1 MSLSASPPPQ
11 TSRSPPLGSLVT
23 LGLERLPPPPSP
35 PPPLLLHLQLV
46 GQRAGLFEEPRQLP
60 QRLLLDD
67 RVVHLQD
74 EQKEERRQG
83 GKGSQS
89 LRWGLS
95 W

>member
-1 MSLSASPPPQ
+1 M
-11 TSRSPPLGSLVT
+11 TS
-23 LGLERLPPPPSP
+23 GLERLPPPSP
-35 PPPLLLHLQLV
+35 PPPLLLPIQLV
-46 GQRAGLFEEPRQLP
+46 GQRGGLFEEPRQLP

-67 RVVHLQD
+67 RVVHLQE

-83 GKGSQS
+83 GKGSLS